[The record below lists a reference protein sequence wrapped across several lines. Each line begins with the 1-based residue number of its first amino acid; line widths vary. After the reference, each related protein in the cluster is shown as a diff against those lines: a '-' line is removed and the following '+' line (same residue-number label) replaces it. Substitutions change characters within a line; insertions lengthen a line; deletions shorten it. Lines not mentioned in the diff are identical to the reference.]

1 MTNNNLQNSGI
12 STTLQVDENDN
23 LVLDFPSE
31 LIEAIGWKE
40 GDLLNIEAFAGR
52 IILSRTENQGARGGA
67 EAN

>member
-23 LVLDFPSE
+23 LVLDFPDE

-52 IILSRTENQGARGGA
+52 IILSRIENQGTGGGA
-67 EAN
+67 EAD